1 MEDYNIDKGTVT
13 ITIDKFRDLVFDSTC
28 LHCLQRHGVGHW
40 EGYDK
45 AMNAFFNNHDFS
57 FDELTVTALAIMQ
70 DEERDDYELM
80 VASEWLHY
88 LPLCRKMEAA
98 EWAAIM
104 RDLEDQL
111 KAIIDEKEND

>member
-13 ITIDKFRDLVFDSTC
+13 ITIDEFRDLVADATRFRY
-28 LHCLQRHGVGHW
+28 LWRYGVDNW
-40 EGYDK
+40 DGYEE
-45 AMNAFFNNHDFS
+45 AMSEFTGDREYS
-57 FDELTVTALAIMQ
+57 FDELTAAALGMMQ

-88 LPLCRKMEAA
+88 LPLSHKMKAG

-111 KAIIDEKEND
+111 KAIIRKEND

>member
-40 EGYDK
+40 EGYDT
-45 AMNAFFNNHDFS
+45 AMNAFFNHRDFS

-104 RDLEDQL
+104 RDVETQL
-111 KAIIDEKEND
+111 KAIIKKEND

>member
-13 ITIDKFRDLVFDSTC
+13 ITIDKFRDLVFDATRFRY
-28 LHCLQRHGVGHW
+28 LQRWGVDCW
-40 EGYDK
+40 EGYDE
-45 AMNAFFNNHDFS
+45 AMSEFVSDRDYS
-57 FDELTVTALAIMQ
+57 MDELTAAALGMMQ

-88 LPLCRKMEAA
+88 LPLCHKMKAA

-111 KAIIDEKEND
+111 KAIIEKEND

>member
-13 ITIDKFRDLVFDSTC
+13 ITIEKFRDLVFNSTY
-28 LHCLQRHGVGHW
+28 LHYLQCYGVSHW
-40 EGYDK
+40 EGNNE
-45 AMNAFFNNHDFS
+45 AINAFINKHDFS
-57 FDELTVTALAIMQ
+57 FDELTVAALAIMQ
-70 DEERDDYELM
+70 DEESGDYELM

-98 EWAAIM
+98 EWSAIM

-111 KAIIDEKEND
+111 KAIIEKEND